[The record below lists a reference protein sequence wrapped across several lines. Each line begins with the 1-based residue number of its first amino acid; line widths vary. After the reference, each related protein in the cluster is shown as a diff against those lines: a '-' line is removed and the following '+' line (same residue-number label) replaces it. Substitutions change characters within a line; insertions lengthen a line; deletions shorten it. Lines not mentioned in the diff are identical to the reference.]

1 MKIDKIYIWIV
12 WFISIILLFVISQT
26 NLILKEETPRV
37 YQVSLI
43 LDGEDES
50 KYINLKKGVDE
61 AAKKYNIDIN
71 LITLN
76 NMSQKE
82 LIESEEENGTDGIIV
97 LAKNDLKINLI
108 KSPLVVLKSKDME
121 VFDTGRSTSANPSI
135 NISKRT
141 INVDHTDMIAKLYS
155 SFEEK
160 YDGSSPV
167 YVFTNDL
174 NLAGVAKEI
183 DFLKSK
189 QSSNIILVKGD
200 EKEFR
205 TAIEDLVH
213 SKKNA
218 YIFSLDKVSTD
229 NICKILGGSSV
240 YKEHIHGFYCI
251 GATTFFLNK
260 LNDGTIDAIATL
272 NEYEE
277 GYLAVEM
284 LMADLKKTNYMSN
297 IDMENMLVDKE
308 SLENED
314 IKKVL
319 FPID

>member
-12 WFISIILLFVISQT
+12 WFISILLLFVISQT

-82 LIESEEENGTDGIIV
+82 PIESEEENGTDGIIV

-141 INVDHTDMIAKLYS
+141 INVDHADMIAKLYS

-205 TAIEDLVH
+205 TAIEDFVH

>member
-167 YVFTNDL
+167 YVFANDL

>member
-1 MKIDKIYIWIV
+1 MKTDKIYIWII
-12 WFISIILLFVISQT
+12 WFVSIILLFVISQT

-43 LDGEDES
+43 LDSEDES
-50 KYINLKKGVDE
+50 KYSNLKKGVDD

-76 NMSQKE
+76 NINQKT
-82 LIESEEENGTDGIIV
+82 LIESEEENGADGIIV

-108 KSPLVVLKSKDME
+108 KSPVVVLKSKDTD
-121 VFDTGRSTSANPSI
+121 VFDTAKIGSANPSI

-141 INVDHTDMIAKLYS
+141 INIDYTDMIERLYTE
-155 SFEEK
+155 FEEK

-167 YVFTNDL
+167 YVFVNDL
-174 NLAGVAKEI
+174 NLAGVSKET

-189 QSSNIILVKGD
+189 QSSNIILVEGD

-213 SKKNA
+213 SKKSA
-218 YIFSLDKVSTD
+218 FIFSLDKKSTE

-260 LNDGTIDAIATL
+260 LSEGSIDAIATL
-272 NEYEE
+272 NEYDE
-277 GYLAVEM
+277 GYSAVEM
-284 LMADLKKTNYMSN
+284 LMADLKKTNYMTN

-308 SLENED
+308 SLENDD
-314 IKKVL
+314 IIKRL

>member
-141 INVDHTDMIAKLYS
+141 INVDHADMIAKLYS

>member
-1 MKIDKIYIWIV
+1 MKTDKIYIWII
-12 WFISIILLFVISQT
+12 WFVSIILLFVISQT

-50 KYINLKKGVDE
+50 KYSNLKKGVDD

-76 NMSQKE
+76 NINQKT
-82 LIESEEENGTDGIIV
+82 LIESEEENGADGIIV

-108 KSPLVVLKSKDME
+108 KSPVVVLKSKDTD
-121 VFDTGRSTSANPSI
+121 VFDTAKIGSANPSI

-141 INVDHTDMIAKLYS
+141 INIDYTDMIERLYTE
-155 SFEEK
+155 FEEK

-167 YVFTNDL
+167 YVFVNDL
-174 NLAGVAKEI
+174 NLAGVSKET

-189 QSSNIILVKGD
+189 QSSNIILVEGD

-213 SKKNA
+213 SKKSA
-218 YIFSLDKVSTD
+218 FIFSLDKKSTE

-260 LNDGTIDAIATL
+260 LSEGSIDAIATL
-272 NEYEE
+272 NEYDE
-277 GYLAVEM
+277 GYSAVEM
-284 LMADLKKTNYMSN
+284 LMADLKKTNYMTN

-314 IKKVL
+314 IIKQL

>member
-1 MKIDKIYIWIV
+1 M
-12 WFISIILLFVISQT
+12 
-26 NLILKEETPRV
+26 
-37 YQVSLI
+37 
-43 LDGEDES
+43 
-50 KYINLKKGVDE
+50 
-61 AAKKYNIDIN
+61 
-71 LITLN
+71 
-76 NMSQKE
+76 
-82 LIESEEENGTDGIIV
+82 

-108 KSPLVVLKSKDME
+108 KSPVVVLKSKDTD
-121 VFDTGRSTSANPSI
+121 VFDTVKMGSANPSI

-141 INVDHTDMIAKLYS
+141 INIDYTDMIERLYGA
-155 SFEEK
+155 FEEK

-167 YVFTNDL
+167 YVFVNDL
-174 NLAGVAKEI
+174 NLAGVAKET

-189 QSSNIILVKGD
+189 QSSNIILVEGD

-213 SKKNA
+213 SKKSA
-218 YIFSLDKVSTD
+218 FIFSLDKISTD

-240 YKEHIHGFYCI
+240 YKEHIQGFYCI

-272 NEYEE
+272 NEYDE
-277 GYLAVEM
+277 GYSAVEM

-314 IKKVL
+314 IIKQL

>member
-1 MKIDKIYIWIV
+1 MKTDKIYIWII
-12 WFISIILLFVISQT
+12 WFVSIILLFVISQT

-43 LDGEDES
+43 LDSEDES
-50 KYINLKKGVDE
+50 KYSNLKKGVDD

-76 NMSQKE
+76 NINQKT
-82 LIESEEENGTDGIIV
+82 LIESEEENGADGIIV

-108 KSPLVVLKSKDME
+108 KSPVVVLKSKDTD
-121 VFDTGRSTSANPSI
+121 VFDTAKIGSANPSI

-141 INVDHTDMIAKLYS
+141 INIDYTDMIERLYTE
-155 SFEEK
+155 FEEK

-167 YVFTNDL
+167 YVFVNDL
-174 NLAGVAKEI
+174 NLAGVSKET

-189 QSSNIILVKGD
+189 QSSNIILVEGD

-213 SKKNA
+213 SKKSA
-218 YIFSLDKVSTD
+218 FIFSLDKKSTE

-260 LNDGTIDAIATL
+260 LSEGSIDAIATL
-272 NEYEE
+272 NEYDE
-277 GYLAVEM
+277 GYSAVEM
-284 LMADLKKTNYMSN
+284 LMADLKKTNYMTN

>member
-26 NLILKEETPRV
+26 NLILKEEIPKV

-82 LIESEEENGTDGIIV
+82 LIESEEENGTDGIIM

-108 KSPLVVLKSKDME
+108 KSPMVVLKSKDME

-141 INVDHTDMIAKLYS
+141 INIDHTDMIVKLYS
-155 SFEEK
+155 SFDEK

-167 YVFTNDL
+167 YVFANDL

-240 YKEHIHGFYCI
+240 YKEHIQGFYCI

-260 LNDGTIDAIATL
+260 LSDGSIDAIAIL

-277 GYLAVEM
+277 GYSAVEM

>member
-12 WFISIILLFVISQT
+12 WFISILLLFVISQT

-141 INVDHTDMIAKLYS
+141 INVDHADMIAKLYS

>member
-1 MKIDKIYIWIV
+1 M
-12 WFISIILLFVISQT
+12 
-26 NLILKEETPRV
+26 
-37 YQVSLI
+37 
-43 LDGEDES
+43 G
-50 KYINLKKGVDE
+50 
-61 AAKKYNIDIN
+61 
-71 LITLN
+71 
-76 NMSQKE
+76 
-82 LIESEEENGTDGIIV
+82 
-97 LAKNDLKINLI
+97 
-108 KSPLVVLKSKDME
+108 
-121 VFDTGRSTSANPSI
+121 SANPSI

-141 INVDHTDMIAKLYS
+141 INIDYTDMIERLYAA
-155 SFEEK
+155 FEEK

-167 YVFTNDL
+167 YVFVNDL
-174 NLAGVAKEI
+174 NLAGVAKET

-189 QSSNIILVKGD
+189 QSSNIILVEGD

-213 SKKNA
+213 SKKSA
-218 YIFSLDKVSTD
+218 FIFSLDKISTD

-240 YKEHIHGFYCI
+240 YKEHIQGFYCI

-260 LNDGTIDAIATL
+260 LSEGSIDAIATL
-272 NEYEE
+272 NEYDE
-277 GYLAVEM
+277 GYSAVEM

-314 IKKVL
+314 IIKQL

>member
-1 MKIDKIYIWIV
+1 MKTDKIYIWII
-12 WFISIILLFVISQT
+12 WFVSIILLFVISQT

-43 LDGEDES
+43 LDSEDES
-50 KYINLKKGVDE
+50 KYSNLKKGVDD

-76 NMSQKE
+76 NISQKM
-82 LIESEEENGTDGIIV
+82 LIESEEENGADGIIV

-108 KSPLVVLKSKDME
+108 KSPVVVLKSKDTD
-121 VFDTGRSTSANPSI
+121 VFDTAKIGSANPSI

-141 INVDHTDMIAKLYS
+141 INIDYTDMIERLYTE
-155 SFEEK
+155 FEEK

-167 YVFTNDL
+167 YVFVNDL
-174 NLAGVAKEI
+174 NLAGVSKET

-189 QSSNIILVKGD
+189 QSSNIILVEGD

-213 SKKNA
+213 SKKSA
-218 YIFSLDKVSTD
+218 FIFSLDKKSTE

-260 LNDGTIDAIATL
+260 LSEGSIDAIATL
-272 NEYEE
+272 NEYDE
-277 GYLAVEM
+277 GYSAVEM
-284 LMADLKKTNYMSN
+284 LMADLKKTNYMTN

>member
-12 WFISIILLFVISQT
+12 WFISILLLFVISQT

-167 YVFTNDL
+167 YVFANDL

>member
-1 MKIDKIYIWIV
+1 MKTDKIYIWII
-12 WFISIILLFVISQT
+12 WFVSIILLFVISQT

-43 LDGEDES
+43 LE
-50 KYINLKKGVDE
+50 GVDD

-76 NMSQKE
+76 NINQKT
-82 LIESEEENGTDGIIV
+82 LIESEEENGADGIIV

-108 KSPLVVLKSKDME
+108 KSPVVVLKSKDTD
-121 VFDTGRSTSANPSI
+121 VFDTAKIGSANPSI

-141 INVDHTDMIAKLYS
+141 INIDYTDMIERLYTA
-155 SFEEK
+155 FEEK

-167 YVFTNDL
+167 YVFVNDL
-174 NLAGVAKEI
+174 NLAGVSKET

-189 QSSNIILVKGD
+189 QSSNIILVEGD

-213 SKKNA
+213 SKKSA
-218 YIFSLDKVSTD
+218 FIFSLDKKSTD

-240 YKEHIHGFYCI
+240 YKEHINGFYCI

-260 LNDGTIDAIATL
+260 LSEGSIDAIATL
-272 NEYEE
+272 NEYDE
-277 GYLAVEM
+277 GYSAVEM
-284 LMADLKKTNYMSN
+284 LMADLKKTNYMTN

-308 SLENED
+308 SLENDD
-314 IKKVL
+314 IIKRL

>member
-1 MKIDKIYIWIV
+1 MKTDKIYIWII
-12 WFISIILLFVISQT
+12 WFVSILLLFVISQT

-37 YQVSLI
+37 YQVSFI

-50 KYINLKKGVDE
+50 KYANLKKGVDD

-76 NMSQKE
+76 NISQKM
-82 LIESEEENGTDGIIV
+82 LIESEEENGADGIIV

-108 KSPLVVLKSKDME
+108 KSPVVVLKSKDTD
-121 VFDTGRSTSANPSI
+121 VFDTVKMGSANPSI

-141 INVDHTDMIAKLYS
+141 INIDYTDMIERLYAA
-155 SFEEK
+155 FEEK

-167 YVFTNDL
+167 YVFVNDL
-174 NLAGVAKEI
+174 NLAGVAKET

-189 QSSNIILVKGD
+189 QSSNIILVEGD

-240 YKEHIHGFYCI
+240 YKEHIQGFYCI

-272 NEYEE
+272 NEYDE
-277 GYLAVEM
+277 GYSAVEM
-284 LMADLKKTNYMSN
+284 LMADLKKTNYMTN

-308 SLENED
+308 SLENDD
-314 IKKVL
+314 IIKRL

>member
-12 WFISIILLFVISQT
+12 WFISILLLFVISQT

>member
-1 MKIDKIYIWIV
+1 MKTDKIYIWIP
-12 WFISIILLFVISQT
+12 WFLSIVLLFILSQT
-26 NLILKEETPRV
+26 NLILKESTPQV

-43 LDGEDES
+43 LDVEDES
-50 KYINLKKGVDE
+50 KYINLKKGVD
-61 AAKKYNIDIN
+61 AAANKYLSLIN

-76 NMSQKE
+76 NINQKT
-82 LIESEEENGTDGIIV
+82 LIESEEENGADGIIV

-108 KSPLVVLKSKDME
+108 KSPVVVLKSKDTD
-121 VFDTGRSTSANPSI
+121 VFDTAKIGSANPSI

-141 INVDHTDMIAKLYS
+141 INIDYTDMIERLYTA
-155 SFEEK
+155 FEEK

-167 YVFTNDL
+167 YVFVNDL
-174 NLAGVAKEI
+174 NLAGVSKET

-189 QSSNIILVKGD
+189 HSSNIILVEGD

-213 SKKNA
+213 SKKSA
-218 YIFSLDKVSTD
+218 FIFSLDKKSTE

-260 LNDGTIDAIATL
+260 LNDGTIDAITTV
-272 NEYEE
+272 NEYDE

-284 LMADLKKTNYMSN
+284 LMEDLKNTAYMSN
-297 IDMENMLVDKE
+297 IDMENMLIDKE
-308 SLENED
+308 SLEDED
-314 IKKVL
+314 IVKQL

>member
-12 WFISIILLFVISQT
+12 WFISILLLFVISQT

-141 INVDHTDMIAKLYS
+141 INVDHADMIAKLYS

-284 LMADLKKTNYMSN
+284 LMADLKKTNYMTN

>member
-12 WFISIILLFVISQT
+12 WFISILLLFVISQT
-26 NLILKEETPRV
+26 NLILKEEIPRV

-141 INVDHTDMIAKLYS
+141 INVDHADMIAKLYS

-272 NEYEE
+272 NEYDE
-277 GYLAVEM
+277 GYSAVEM

>member
-1 MKIDKIYIWIV
+1 M
-12 WFISIILLFVISQT
+12 
-26 NLILKEETPRV
+26 
-37 YQVSLI
+37 
-43 LDGEDES
+43 
-50 KYINLKKGVDE
+50 
-61 AAKKYNIDIN
+61 
-71 LITLN
+71 
-76 NMSQKE
+76 
-82 LIESEEENGTDGIIV
+82 

-108 KSPLVVLKSKDME
+108 KSPVVVLKSKDTD
-121 VFDTGRSTSANPSI
+121 VFDTAKIGSANPSI

-141 INVDHTDMIAKLYS
+141 INIDYTDMIERLYTA
-155 SFEEK
+155 FEEK

-167 YVFTNDL
+167 YVFVNDL
-174 NLAGVAKEI
+174 NLAGVSKET

-189 QSSNIILVKGD
+189 QSSNIILVEGD

-213 SKKNA
+213 SKKSA
-218 YIFSLDKVSTD
+218 FIFSLDKKSTE

-260 LNDGTIDAIATL
+260 LSEGSIDAIATL
-272 NEYEE
+272 NEYDE
-277 GYLAVEM
+277 GYSAVEM
-284 LMADLKKTNYMSN
+284 LMADLKKTNYMTN

-314 IKKVL
+314 IIKQL